1 MNEKLKNF
9 LFLAMQ
15 RGGNISPQMRQ
26 QAQSGNL
33 PMMQMGNDIQKM
45 NQRQAAHYG
54 YFQAGGEQEQID
66 QQYLSPMTSYSQ
78 RVSDFLRNLKEQAMG
93 AVQDEMVQ
101 TNDAYAEEADAIT
114 GMPMAQYGAQY
125 NQPGIDAAKAW
136 EAMSKNRTNTMEP
149 LIGAAS
155 LATGLKGYFGDD
167 AAFAANPYNET
178 YLKKVKYKNIKGTE
192 PVIPIEQP
200 VNPQLSQ
207 TQTMQS
213 GGQYDVWRKGLGLPS
228 QGEQPTGGRYD
239 DIYNWTNNDYGS
251 TANGSSGT
259 NWGNVFMSGIPG
271 VPGSNNQ
278 PATFEKGTGQ
288 SFTLPENRTTGSATQ
303 EKPKTE
309 DKPKVETKPKP
320 EVKTKTEETKT
331 TDGTSTSTPTTE
343 EEKKKK
349 EEAEKAKTETTTT
362 GTETKTETKPEAKTE
377 TTTEKEKKTVGDG
390 YDYLRALADP
400 NSMQAGA
407 IYTTDKKGNQ
417 VPMAFYDPNLRVIST
432 TADYRNTLGN
442 LFRGEDKK
450 KRGSL
455 KSFTV
460 RYGTLDDGT
469 PVALDDQGNV
479 IQQPITQSPNVND
492 LSGAKEVTGLKPNPA
507 FDLAWPTG
515 RQMPTYPGSQPAVT
529 APGSTKTGSTIS
541 MDDLVPGGVQV
552 GPQSAPPSVVPSVVP
567 QNAATVPLDLS
578 NYMPALQYLD
588 PNSPMRQSLQQQGM
602 QQAYQN
608 GALINTP
615 PVSSQNAQS
624 YSPKLLESNPPG
636 SIVQGE
642 DGNFYFKDANGQIH
656 SSNNQNSL
664 TQKRNSMGLTGKKHG
679 GSLNKFMRQYAG
691 GGPGTTPAVN
701 MLNFADE
708 SDQLLADQGPIDPDT
723 GLPIESSLDKPMTDA
738 ERMKVFDDAYNFP
751 GAIPKPAKKDNR
763 FFKDIKEA
771 KYKFKD
777 YNPFLAPAM
786 MAGLDTLA
794 GVAQNRDAAQKE
806 KELRGRLAFD
816 QIGFKTPQTSGSQ
829 GDWTF
834 NEGYMRPNDMVPVQ
848 FTGAGPLAQMGG
860 SLNEGD
866 ELYLD
871 DETINAI
878 LAAGGQIEYLD

>member
-15 RGGNISPQMRQ
+15 RGGNVSPQMRQ

-66 QQYLSPMTSYSQ
+66 QEYLSPMASYSQ
-78 RVSDFLRNLKEQAMG
+78 RVSDFLKNLKEQAMG

-136 EAMSKNRTNTMEP
+136 EAMSKKRTNTMEP

-167 AAFAANPYNET
+167 AAFAANPYNEQ
-178 YLKKVKYKNIKGTE
+178 YIKKVKYKNIKGTE

-200 VNPQLSQ
+200 VNQQLNQNLQPGGSVGLAPRGTYGQ
-207 TQTMQS
+207 ELFRGVDVFQQKPFEINVPYMQAATQ
-213 GGQYDVWRKGLGLPS
+213 GKL
-228 QGEQPTGGRYD
+228 YD
-239 DIYNWTNNDYGS
+239 DQTV
-251 TANGSSGT
+251 ANARAMGWGDDVAGYEKSGWAPKSSAT
-259 NWGNVFMSGIPG
+259 EKDL
-271 VPGSNNQ
+271 PGSVESKRTSANKSQ
-278 PATFEKGTGQ
+278 PAATTTATNQAPAGTVVVKNSDGTE
-288 SFTLPENRTTGSATQ
+288 SSISPE
-303 EKPKTE
+303 
-309 DKPKVETKPKP
+309 
-320 EVKTKTEETKT
+320 EVKKREEAKKAEEAKTEETATK
-331 TDGTSTSTPTTE
+331 S
-343 EEKKKK
+343 
-349 EEAEKAKTETTTT
+349 KTETD
-362 GTETKTETKPEAKTE
+362 
-377 TTTEKEKKTVGDG
+377 KEKKTVGDG
-390 YDYLRALADP
+390 YDYLRGLADP

-432 TADYRNTLGN
+432 TADYRNPLGN

-455 KSFTV
+455 KSLTV
-460 RYGTLDDGT
+460 RYGTLADGT
-469 PVALDDQGNV
+469 PVPLDDQNR
-479 IQQPITQSPNVND
+479 PITESSNVND
-492 LSGAKEVTGLKPNPA
+492 VTGGKEVTGIKPNPV
-507 FDLAWPTG
+507 FDTTWSTG
-515 RQMPTYPGSQPAVT
+515 KQMPTYPGGQPAIT
-529 APGSTKTGSTIS
+529 IPGTTKTASTTATG
-541 MDDLVPGGVQV
+541 DLVPGGVQV
-552 GPQSAPPSVVPSVVP
+552 NQQQIVPETAGLTQRQREKIEKINQRTKRKVSDIEADSRNAVQGAGAPELSEVDKIRQRLSQMPQSGYTTRGNVGVENAR
-567 QNAATVPLDLS
+567 QNV
-578 NYMPALQYLD
+578 NYLIDAGYINDAMQRLQGYGYA
-588 PNSPMRQSLQQQGM
+588 NG
-602 QQAYQN
+602 
-608 GALINTP
+608 GALSKFIKQYGGNSQA
-615 PVSSQNAQS
+615 PV
-624 YSPKLLESNPPG
+624 
-636 SIVQGE
+636 
-642 DGNFYFKDANGQIH
+642 
-656 SSNNQNSL
+656 
-664 TQKRNSMGLTGKKHG
+664 
-679 GSLNKFMRQYAG
+679 
-691 GGPGTTPAVN
+691 
-701 MLNFADE
+701 
-708 SDQLLADQGPIDPDT
+708 DPDS
-723 GLPIESSLDKPMTDA
+723 GLPIESNLDK
-738 ERMKVFDDAYNFP
+738 
-751 GAIPKPAKKDNR
+751 ISDNN
-763 FFKDIKEA
+763 KLYTNIKEA
-771 KYKFKD
+771 KYKFGQS
-777 YNPFLAPAM
+777 NPFLAPAM

-816 QIGFKTPQTSGSQ
+816 QIGFKVPQTSGSQ

-848 FTGAGPLAQMGG
+848 FQGAGPLAQMGG
-860 SLNEGD
+860 ALNEGD